1 MSNDEKSKK
10 LNQKFKN
17 VFSPKTLSATWEKDG
32 MEVSIL
38 IIKYNYY
45 IKDYFQKRQIYINAR
60 RKTNH

>member
-45 IKDYFQKRQIYINAR
+45 IKDYFQKR
-60 RKTNH
+60 